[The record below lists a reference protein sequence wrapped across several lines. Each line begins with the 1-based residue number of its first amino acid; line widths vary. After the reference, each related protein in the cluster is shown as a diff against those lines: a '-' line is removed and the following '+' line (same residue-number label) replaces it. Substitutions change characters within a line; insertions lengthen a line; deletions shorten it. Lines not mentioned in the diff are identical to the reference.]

1 MPRQIRVPPVT
12 AFLLNLICVL
22 IFGLQVPLINIFK
35 KVAPRARKL
44 CEFSLAHHFNKEE
57 SSVAYRLLNL
67 VVAHEVERGAQLVA
81 TNHEEKR
88 Q

>member
-1 MPRQIRVPPVT
+1 MT

-22 IFGLQVPLINIFK
+22 IFGLQVPLVNIFLNGG
-35 KVAPRARKL
+35 ARAYAKL
-44 CEFSLAHHFNKEE
+44 CEFSSAHRFNRGE
-57 SSVAYRLLNL
+57 SSVAYRLLEFWSI
-67 VVAHEVERGAQLVA
+67 AHEVERGAQLVA